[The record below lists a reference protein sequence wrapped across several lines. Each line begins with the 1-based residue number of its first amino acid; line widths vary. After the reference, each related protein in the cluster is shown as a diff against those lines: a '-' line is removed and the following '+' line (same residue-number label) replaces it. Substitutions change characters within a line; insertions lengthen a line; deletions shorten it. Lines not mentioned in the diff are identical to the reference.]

1 MMVLF
6 YRAHWRDYKNDQVR
20 IMINLTTL
28 THRDALCLNARFTSR
43 EEAIHA
49 LTQRLAALGKISS
62 TEQFL
67 EEVYRRESLGP
78 TALGEGLAVPHGKT
92 AAVKEAAF
100 AVATL
105 SEPLQWEGVDGPE
118 AVDLVV
124 LLAIPPN
131 EAGTTHMQLLTA
143 LTTRLADDEIR
154 ARIQSATTPDE
165 LLSAL
170 DDKGGTQPSASFSN
184 APTIVCVTACPAG
197 IAHTYMA
204 AEYLEKAG
212 RKLGVNVYVEKQGA
226 NGIEGR
232 LTADQ
237 LNSATACIFA
247 AEVAIKESERFN
259 GIPALSVPVAEPIR
273 HAEALIQQAL
283 TLKRSDETRTV
294 QQDTQPV
301 KSVKTELKQALLSGI
316 SFAVPLIVAGGTV
329 LAVAVLL
336 SQIFGLQDLFNEE
349 NSWLWMYRKLGGG
362 LLGILMVPVL
372 AAYTTYS
379 LADKPALAPGFAAG
393 LAANMIGSGF
403 LGAVVGG
410 LIAGYLMRWVKNHLR
425 LSSKFNGFLTFYL
438 YPVLGTLGAG
448 SLMLFVVGEPVAWIN
463 NSLTAW
469 LNGLSGSNALLL
481 GAILGFMCSFDL
493 GGPVNKAAYAFCL
506 GAMANGVYGPYA
518 IFASVKMVSAF
529 TVTAS
534 TMLAPRLFK
543 EFEIETGKSTWLL
556 GLAGITEGAIPMAIE
571 DPLRVIGSFVLGSM
585 VTGAIV
591 GAMNIGLSTP
601 GAGIFSLFLLHD
613 NGAGG
618 VMAAIGWF
626 GAALVG
632 AAISTAILLIWRRH
646 AVKHGNYLTDGVMP

>member
-1 MMVLF
+1 M
-6 YRAHWRDYKNDQVR
+6 
-20 IMINLTTL
+20 NLTTL

-283 TLKRSDETRTV
+283 TLKRSDEK
-294 QQDTQPV
+294 PV

-372 AAYTTYS
+372 AAYTAYS

>member
-1 MMVLF
+1 MVLF

-20 IMINLTTL
+20 IMMNLTTL

-212 RKLGVNVYVEKQGA
+212 RKFGVNVYVEKQGA

-372 AAYTTYS
+372 AAYTAYS
-379 LADKPALAPGFAAG
+379 LADKPALEPGFAAG

-410 LIAGYLMRWVKNHLR
+410 LIVGYLMRWVKNHLR

-632 AAISTAILLIWRRH
+632 AAISTAILLMWRRH

>member
-1 MMVLF
+1 MVLF

-20 IMINLTTL
+20 IMMNLTTL

-131 EAGTTHMQLLTA
+131 EAGTTNMQLLTA

-170 DDKGGTQPSASFSN
+170 DDKGDTQPSASFSN

-259 GIPALSVPVAEPIR
+259 GIPALSVRVAEPIR
-273 HAEALIQQAL
+273 HAEALMQQAL

-372 AAYTTYS
+372 AAYTAYS

>member
-1 MMVLF
+1 MVLF

-20 IMINLTTL
+20 IMMNLTTL

-283 TLKRSDETRTV
+283 TLKRSDDTRTV

-372 AAYTTYS
+372 AAYTAYS

-632 AAISTAILLIWRRH
+632 AAISTAILLMWRRH

>member
-1 MMVLF
+1 MVLF

-20 IMINLTTL
+20 IMMNLTTL

-372 AAYTTYS
+372 AAYIAYS

>member
-1 MMVLF
+1 M
-6 YRAHWRDYKNDQVR
+6 
-20 IMINLTTL
+20 NLTTL
-28 THRDALCLNARFTSR
+28 TQRDALCLNARFTSR
-43 EEAIHA
+43 EEAIRTLA
-49 LTQRLAALGKISS
+49 QRLTALGKIADSDV
-62 TEQFL
+62 FL
-67 EEVYRRESLGP
+67 EEVFARENLGP

-92 AAVKEAAF
+92 SAVKEAAF

-105 SEPLQWEGVDGPE
+105 SEPLSWEGIDGPE
-118 AVDLVV
+118 AVELIF
-124 LLAIPPN
+124 LLAIPQE
-131 EAGTTHMQLLTA
+131 EAGSTHMQLLTA
-143 LTTRLADDEIR
+143 LTTKLADDETR
-154 ARIQSATTPDE
+154 ARVMAATNADE

-170 DDKGGTQPSASFSN
+170 DDNTHEPTVATPFN

-212 RKLGVNVYVEKQGA
+212 RKLGVNVFVEKQGA

-237 LNSATACIFA
+237 LNTASACIFA
-247 AEVAIKESERFN
+247 AEVAIKESERFA
-259 GIPALSVPVAEPIR
+259 GIPALTVPVAEPIR
-273 HAEALIQQAL
+273 HAEQLILQAL
-283 TLKRSDETRTV
+283 ALEPQNEKRARQEESH
-294 QQDTQPV
+294 QP
-301 KSVKTELKQALLSGI
+301 KGLKTELKQALLSGI

-336 SQIFGLQDLFNEE
+336 AQIFGLQPLFDQE

-362 LLGILMVPVL
+362 ILGILMVPVL
-372 AAYTTYS
+372 AAYTAYS

-403 LGAVVGG
+403 LGAIAGG

-425 LSSKFNGFLTFYL
+425 LSSKFNGFLSFYL
-438 YPVLGTLGAG
+438 YPVVGTLGAG
-448 SLMLFVVGEPVAWIN
+448 SLMLFVVGEPVAWLN
-463 NSLTAW
+463 NSLTVW
-469 LNGLSGSNALLL
+469 LNGLSGANALLL

-534 TMLAPRLFK
+534 TLVSPRLFK
-543 EFEIETGKSTWLL
+543 AFEIETGKSTWLL

-571 DPLRVIGSFVLGSM
+571 DPVRVIGSFVLGSM
-585 VTGAIV
+585 ATGAMV

-613 NGAGG
+613 AGYGG
-618 VMAAIGWF
+618 VLAAAGWF

-632 AAISTAILLIWRRH
+632 TAISTLVLLLWRRY
-646 AVKHGNYLTDGVMP
+646 AVKQGKYVTDGVTS

>member
-1 MMVLF
+1 MVLF

-20 IMINLTTL
+20 IMMNLTTL

-372 AAYTTYS
+372 AAYTAYS

-410 LIAGYLMRWVKNHLR
+410 LIAGYLMHWVKNHLR

>member
-1 MMVLF
+1 MVLF

-20 IMINLTTL
+20 IMMNLTTL

-372 AAYTTYS
+372 AAYTAYS

-556 GLAGITEGAIPMAIE
+556 GLAGTTEGAIPMAIE

-632 AAISTAILLIWRRH
+632 AAISTAILLMWRRH

>member
-1 MMVLF
+1 MVLF

-20 IMINLTTL
+20 IMMNLTTL

-184 APTIVCVTACPAG
+184 APIIVCVTACPAG

-372 AAYTTYS
+372 AAYTAYS

>member
-1 MMVLF
+1 MVLF
-6 YRAHWRDYKNDQVR
+6 YRAPWRDYKNDQVR
-20 IMINLTTL
+20 IMMNLTTL

-170 DDKGGTQPSASFSN
+170 DDKGGSQPSASFSN

-362 LLGILMVPVL
+362 MLGILMVPVL
-372 AAYTTYS
+372 AAYTAYS

-393 LAANMIGSGF
+393 LAANMVGSGF

>member
-1 MMVLF
+1 MVLF

-20 IMINLTTL
+20 IMMNLTTL

-372 AAYTTYS
+372 AAYTAYS

-403 LGAVVGG
+403 LDAVVGG

>member
-1 MMVLF
+1 MVLF

-20 IMINLTTL
+20 IMMNLTTL
-28 THRDALCLNARFTSR
+28 THRDVLCLNARFTSR

>member
-1 MMVLF
+1 MVLF

-20 IMINLTTL
+20 IMMNLTTL

-170 DDKGGTQPSASFSN
+170 DDKGDTQPSASFSN

-259 GIPALSVPVAEPIR
+259 GIPALSVRVAEPIR
-273 HAEALIQQAL
+273 HAEALMQQAL

-329 LAVAVLL
+329 MAVAVLL

-372 AAYTTYS
+372 AAYTAYS

>member
-1 MMVLF
+1 M
-6 YRAHWRDYKNDQVR
+6 
-20 IMINLTTL
+20 NLTTL

-170 DDKGGTQPSASFSN
+170 DDKGDTQPSASFSN

-259 GIPALSVPVAEPIR
+259 GIPALSVRVAEPIR
-273 HAEALIQQAL
+273 HAEALMQQAL

-372 AAYTTYS
+372 AAYTAYS

-591 GAMNIGLSTP
+591 GAMNIGLSTS

-632 AAISTAILLIWRRH
+632 AAISTAILLMWRRH

>member
-1 MMVLF
+1 MVLF

-20 IMINLTTL
+20 IMMNLTTL

-372 AAYTTYS
+372 AAYTAYS

-591 GAMNIGLSTP
+591 GAMNIDLSTP

-632 AAISTAILLIWRRH
+632 AAISTAILLMWRRH

>member
-1 MMVLF
+1 M
-6 YRAHWRDYKNDQVR
+6 
-20 IMINLTTL
+20 NLTTL

-247 AEVAIKESERFN
+247 AEVAIQESERFN

-372 AAYTTYS
+372 AAYTAYS

-632 AAISTAILLIWRRH
+632 AAISTAILLMWRRH

>member
-1 MMVLF
+1 MVLF

-20 IMINLTTL
+20 IMMNLTTL

-143 LTTRLADDEIR
+143 LTTHLADDEIR

-372 AAYTTYS
+372 AAYTAYS

>member
-1 MMVLF
+1 MVLF

-20 IMINLTTL
+20 IMMNLTTL

-49 LTQRLAALGKISS
+49 LTQRLTALGKISS

-372 AAYTTYS
+372 AAYTAYS

-425 LSSKFNGFLTFYL
+425 LGSKFNGFLTFYL

-632 AAISTAILLIWRRH
+632 AAISTAILLMWRRH

>member
-1 MMVLF
+1 MVLF

-20 IMINLTTL
+20 IMMNLTTL

-247 AEVAIKESERFN
+247 AEVAIKESEHFN

-372 AAYTTYS
+372 AAYTAYS

>member
-1 MMVLF
+1 MVLF

-20 IMINLTTL
+20 IMMNLTTL

-372 AAYTTYS
+372 AAYTAYS

-534 TMLAPRLFK
+534 TILAPRLFK

-632 AAISTAILLIWRRH
+632 AAISTAILLMWRRH

>member
-1 MMVLF
+1 MVLF

-20 IMINLTTL
+20 IMMNLTTL

-143 LTTRLADDEIR
+143 LTTRLADDKIR

-372 AAYTTYS
+372 AAYTAYS

-632 AAISTAILLIWRRH
+632 AAISTAILLMWRRH

>member
-1 MMVLF
+1 MVLF

-20 IMINLTTL
+20 IMMNLTTL

-170 DDKGGTQPSASFSN
+170 DDKGDTQPSASFSN

-259 GIPALSVPVAEPIR
+259 GIPALSVRVAEPIR
-273 HAEALIQQAL
+273 HAEALMQQAL

-372 AAYTTYS
+372 AAYTAYS

-506 GAMANGVYGPYA
+506 GAMANGVYGSYA

>member
-1 MMVLF
+1 MVLF

-20 IMINLTTL
+20 IMMNLTTL

-372 AAYTTYS
+372 AAYTAYS

-556 GLAGITEGAIPMAIE
+556 GLAGITEGAIPIAIE
-571 DPLRVIGSFVLGSM
+571 DPLRVISSFVLGSM